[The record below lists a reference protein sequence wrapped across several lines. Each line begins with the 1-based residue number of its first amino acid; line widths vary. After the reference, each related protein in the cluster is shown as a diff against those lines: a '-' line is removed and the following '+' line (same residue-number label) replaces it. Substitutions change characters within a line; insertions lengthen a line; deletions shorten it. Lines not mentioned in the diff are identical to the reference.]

1 MSHNREPRGGGIEL
15 LIHRRTQIE
24 LGPGVSGAPQRRM
37 CELDHDDAGQSGVT
51 SHHSQAIDVSEMAM
65 SKIFTV
71 VKPALL
77 VIDAVITR
85 TMLWFWMST
94 LQAQLGHEREPQH

>member
-51 SHHSQAIDVSEMAM
+51 SHHSQAIDVSDEDGNEQDLYGGQTRAPGDRRRHHAHD
-65 SKIFTV
+65 S
-71 VKPALL
+71 ALL
-77 VIDAVITR
+77 GIHA
-85 TMLWFWMST
+85 
-94 LQAQLGHEREPQH
+94 AGAAPE